1 MNDQFG
7 HKAKLKKKPWEPN
20 LEAQLSQQK
29 AISQIAQIALEC
41 QQINSCFQKVARI
54 ITDTL
59 KIPYC
64 AILEQVIHKQE
75 LRLVAGCG
83 WNHQE
88 IATVTIPLNQPCQL
102 TETLNSGHSVIIED
116 FTTYKDFSP
125 NSFLE
130 IHQVMSGISVII
142 PTPTEPYGI
151 LSIYSTEKRQY
162 GEQDCTFLE
171 IIAQLLGT
179 TIARLEQTRKARL
192 LELNHQ
198 EKIDITNVESDR
210 FFALNLEMCC
220 ILGFDGYFKRFNPT
234 FERILGYS
242 AAELRTKPFI
252 EFVHPDDRLAT
263 LAELENLTQ
272 GKKTYYFENRY
283 RCQDGSYR
291 WFAWTSVADVQ
302 KKTIYAVAH
311 DVTERKNIEAALKTS
326 EEKFRILF
334 EKSPTA
340 MGLANIEGK
349 LIDVNQAL
357 CELVGY
363 SAEEL
368 LTKRC
373 SDITHPEDRE
383 QENKLFNQL
392 LSGKI
397 NNFLL
402 EKRYITKTNETIYAL
417 FQVTLIRDF
426 QGQPLHLLGQT
437 IDISQRTNQ
446 TIALQE
452 NEERLRLIISSI
464 SDGLLVVNPQGKIC
478 FLNEATVKIFG
489 RSATRL
495 LDHPLG
501 LPLGDDTPTEIFI
514 QQPQGQL
521 IIAQMRVVDI
531 NWRGESAYLVSLR
544 NITENYQAQEAL
556 AQSEEKY
563 RHIVETAKE
572 GIWITDQGNKTSFI
586 NQQMAQMLGYE
597 VEEMMDKSLL
607 DFVDSQEHIFL
618 KKNLAKHGQGI
629 AVSYDLKFRCRDGRD
644 LWTIVST
651 NPLFDHQGNYVG
663 TLAMITDITK
673 HKKVEQAL
681 SESEERL
688 EGILT
693 SIQDVVWSLNDTF
706 SELIYMNHA
715 AQIVFGYSLEEFYE
729 NPNLWLTI
737 IHPDDQEVVKNNR
750 QILKENG
757 HTEFQYRMIRK
768 DGKIRWL
775 YSRVRVVYDEQG
787 DIIRIDGIDSDI
799 TEQKLAKEQLQY
811 NATHDTLTHLPNRIL
826 FMDRLK
832 HAIERQKR
840 HPQFT
845 FAVLFL
851 DLDEF
856 KVINDSLGHGV
867 GDQLLQAISGRL
879 QEGLRSDD
887 TLARLG
893 GDEFTILLEDIRDIT
908 NAIKITKRIYL
919 YLTKPFIL
927 EGQNIFINTSI
938 GIALSSSG
946 YEEAAE
952 ILRDADTAM
961 YRAKADGKAC
971 YAIFDREMHEQAV
984 SRLQLENELRMAI
997 TRQEFSLYYQ
1007 PIISLQTGKITGF
1020 EALIRWQHPQKNL
1033 VSPGLFI
1040 PIAEETGLIISM
1052 GEWILKEACQQLKT
1066 WQTQF
1071 PDYFYLK
1078 VGVNLSS
1085 KQLKYANLI
1094 DTIDKVLEETKL
1106 EAESLKI
1113 EITESLVMENIQ
1125 IATDILL
1132 KIKERNIEICLDDF
1146 GTGYSSL
1153 SYLHGLPVN
1162 ILKIDRSFVMGMQAN
1177 NENSEIVRAI
1187 VSLAHILGMEII
1199 AEGVETELELAQLR
1213 CLGCEQAQGYF
1224 FAKPLPKEEVEN
1236 LLKKYPTWQ

>member
-919 YLTKPFIL
+919 DLAKPFIL
-927 EGQNIFINTSI
+927 EGQDIFINTSI